1 MHSTRI
7 TAAVAGVVLLVGG
20 LSACNDGAK
29 ASGSGGGGS
38 DAAGGDK
45 AAQGPADALKAAKAA
60 TAAKNSAKFDGTT
73 ETTTSSGRFK
83 QTTKGGLD
91 WSQGMQMNVENTLT
105 GDKSP
110 TGGKPIKALYTQ
122 DAVYMNAGS
131 AMPGAGGKPWVKYS
145 YEALS
150 KQMGASG
157 TAVKDVLDNANPSQP
172 IDVLIASGTAKVV
185 GKEKV
190 NGVEATHYTGT
201 VSMADL
207 SKNLGKEIRDAVQK
221 QLEQGGAK
229 SEKLDLWI
237 DGDNLLVKKEEHV
250 AGKMPTDATAFYS
263 DYGTKVSVEAP
274 PASQTMTAPA
284 A

>member
-1 MHSTRI
+1 MRSTRI

-20 LSACNDGAK
+20 LSACNNGAK
-29 ASGSGGGGS
+29 GSGSGGGG
-38 DAAGGDK
+38 AAGGDK
-45 AAQGPADALKAAKAA
+45 AAPADALKAAKEA

-73 ETTTSSGRFK
+73 ETTNANGRFK

-91 WSQGMQMNVENTLT
+91 WSQGMQMNVENTLS
-105 GDKSP
+105 GAKSP

-122 DAVYMNAGS
+122 DAVYMNMGS

-157 TAVKDVLDNANPSQP
+157 TAVKDVLSNANPSMP
-172 IDVLIASGTAKVV
+172 IELLMASGTAKVV
-185 GKEKV
+185 GKEQV

-201 VSMADL
+201 VTMADL
-207 SKNLGKEIRDAVQK
+207 SKNLSKEIRDAVQK

-250 AGKMPTDATAFYS
+250 SGKMPTDATAFYT
-263 DYGTKVSVEAP
+263 DYGTKVAVEPP
-274 PASQTMTAPA
+274 PASQTMTAPGA
-284 A
+284 

>member
-1 MHSTRI
+1 MRSTRI

-20 LSACNDGAK
+20 LSACNDGSK
-29 ASGSGGGGS
+29 ASGSGGGG

-45 AAQGPADALKAAKAA
+45 AAQSPVDALKAAKEA
-60 TAAKNSAKFDGTT
+60 TAAKNSAKFDGST

-105 GDKSP
+105 GAKSP
-110 TGGKPIKALYTQ
+110 AGGKPIKALYTQ
-122 DAVYMNAGS
+122 DAVYMNVGS
-131 AMPGAGGKPWVKYS
+131 AMPGSGGKPWVKYS

-157 TAVKDVLDNANPSQP
+157 TAVKDVLANANPSQP

-207 SKNLGKEIRDAVQK
+207 SKNLGKAVRDAVQK

-250 AGKMPTDATAFYS
+250 EGKMPINATAFYS
-263 DYGTKVSVEAP
+263 DYGTKVAVEPP
-274 PASQTMTAPA
+274 PASQTMTAPGA
-284 A
+284 

>member
-1 MHSTRI
+1 MRSTRI

-20 LSACNDGAK
+20 LSACNNGAK
-29 ASGSGGGGS
+29 GAGSGGGG
-38 DAAGGDK
+38 AAGGDK
-45 AAQGPADALKAAKAA
+45 AAPADALKAAKEA

-73 ETTTSSGRFK
+73 ETTNANGRFK

-91 WSQGMQMNVENTLT
+91 WSQGMQMNVENTLS
-105 GDKSP
+105 GAKSP

-122 DAVYMNAGS
+122 DAVYMNMGS

-157 TAVKDVLDNANPSQP
+157 TAVKDVLSNANPSMP
-172 IDVLIASGTAKVV
+172 IELLMASGTAKVV
-185 GKEKV
+185 GKEQV

-201 VSMADL
+201 VTMADL
-207 SKNLGKEIRDAVQK
+207 SKNLSKEIRDAVQK

-250 AGKMPTDATAFYS
+250 SGKMPTDATAFYT
-263 DYGTKVSVEAP
+263 DYGTKVAVEPP
-274 PASQTMTAPA
+274 PASQTMTAPGA
-284 A
+284 